1 MNPEDM
7 SQDLT
12 AKSMNEFNSAVI
24 KLQQETAVAIPTT
37 TQMLR
42 NLNEKID
49 NLIITE
55 IAVAFFNKYV
65 KADSSLSFSDME
77 THMGTAIMYA
87 KECCDKHL

>member
-7 SQDLT
+7 NQDLR

-24 KLQQETAVAIPTT
+24 KVQEAAVAIPTT

-42 NLNEKID
+42 DLNEKID

-65 KADSSLSFSDME
+65 KADSNLSFSDME

-87 KECCDKHL
+87 RECCDKRL

>member
-7 SQDLT
+7 SQEFT
-12 AKSMNEFNSAVI
+12 AKSMNELSSAVN
-24 KLQQETAVAIPTT
+24 KMQETAVAIPTT
-37 TQMLR
+37 TQMLSD
-42 NLNEKID
+42 LNEKID

-55 IAVAFFNKYV
+55 MAVAFFNKYV

-87 KECCDKHL
+87 KECCDKRL

>member
-7 SQDLT
+7 SQEFT
-12 AKSMNEFNSAVI
+12 AKSMNELNSAVN
-24 KLQQETAVAIPTT
+24 KVQEAAVAIPTT
-37 TQMLR
+37 TQMLSD
-42 NLNEKID
+42 LNEKID

-55 IAVAFFNKYV
+55 MAVAFFNKYV

-87 KECCDKHL
+87 RECCDKRL

>member
-7 SQDLT
+7 SQDLR

-24 KLQQETAVAIPTT
+24 KVQEAAVAIPTT
-37 TQMLR
+37 TQMLSD
-42 NLNEKID
+42 LNEKID

-65 KADSSLSFSDME
+65 KADSNLSFSDME

-87 KECCDKHL
+87 RECCDKRL

>member
-12 AKSMNEFNSAVI
+12 AKSMNELNSAVI
-24 KLQQETAVAIPTT
+24 KVQEAAVAIPTT
-37 TQMLR
+37 TKMLR
-42 NLNEKID
+42 DLNEKID

-87 KECCDKHL
+87 KECCDKRL

>member
-1 MNPEDM
+1 MLPEDI
-7 SQDLT
+7 SKDLR
-12 AKSMNEFNSAVI
+12 AKRVDEFNSAVI
-24 KLQQETAVAIPTT
+24 RVQEAAVAIPTT
-37 TQMLR
+37 TQMLSD
-42 NLNEKID
+42 LNEKMD

-87 KECCDKHL
+87 KECYDKRL

>member
-1 MNPEDM
+1 MLPEDI
-7 SQDLT
+7 SKDLR
-12 AKSMNEFNSAVI
+12 AKRVDEFNSAVI
-24 KLQQETAVAIPTT
+24 RVQEAAVAIPTT

-42 NLNEKID
+42 DLNEKID

-55 IAVAFFNKYV
+55 MAVAFFNRYV

-87 KECCDKHL
+87 KECYDKRL

>member
-7 SQDLT
+7 SQDLR

-24 KLQQETAVAIPTT
+24 KVQEAAVAIPTT

-42 NLNEKID
+42 DLNEKID

-55 IAVAFFNKYV
+55 MAVAFFNKYV

-87 KECCDKHL
+87 KECCDKRL

>member
-1 MNPEDM
+1 MIPIDEV
-7 SQDLT
+7 
-12 AKSMNEFNSAVI
+12 NSAVI
-24 KLQQETAVAIPTT
+24 RVQQEAAVAIPTT
-37 TQMLR
+37 TKMLSD
-42 NLNEKID
+42 LNEKID

-87 KECCDKHL
+87 KECYDKRL

>member
-12 AKSMNEFNSAVI
+12 AKSMNELNSAVI
-24 KLQQETAVAIPTT
+24 KVQEAAVAIPTT

-55 IAVAFFNKYV
+55 MAIAFFNKYV

-87 KECCDKHL
+87 KECCDKRL

>member
-24 KLQQETAVAIPTT
+24 KVQEAAVAIPTT

-42 NLNEKID
+42 DLNEKID

-55 IAVAFFNKYV
+55 MAVAFFNKYV

-87 KECCDKHL
+87 KECCDKRL